1 MNLIA
6 MGRAAGYRLF
16 ILLAGDK
23 ALRNQSQQRINEAF
37 DLTNGWNNNAKIH
50 SPTFRSD
57 FNDTNMD
64 YMGTFQ
70 MRRIKDGEDVTNI
83 IVIKETNHLPDD
95 RQIQQLANDSAVCR
109 NPAIGVH
116 DHAALRCM
124 MSMMRQTR

>member
-1 MNLIA
+1 MTKL
-6 MGRAAGYRLF
+6 
-16 ILLAGDK
+16 
-23 ALRNQSQQRINEAF
+23 LRNQSQQRINEAF

-83 IVIKETNHLPDD
+83 VVIKKANHLPNLISQINKRNVRFSSMSNILPSMCAD
-95 RQIQQLANDSAVCR
+95 RTRFAV
-109 NPAIGVH
+109 
-116 DHAALRCM
+116 
-124 MSMMRQTR
+124 